1 MILLI
6 HGDNV
11 KSSRDLYFSK
21 RQPFENATPLPG
33 DELPFT
39 SLLQELGSGGFFGVD
54 TPLFIENLL
63 TKKKGDEL
71 AAIVKLLS
79 EQSDTR
85 EIVLWEGKE
94 VDKKTVT
101 NLGKITNSL
110 HKIPQNVFAFL
121 DSIRPKN
128 TKQMLLLFQESLVT
142 NDPEMIFF
150 LLIRQVRLLFALQTG
165 AVIEETKRL
174 APWQQGKIKKQANFF
189 SEEKLQT
196 MYSDL
201 FTLEK
206 KMKTGGLTL
215 PLEKEIDILLL
226 KL

>member
-21 RQPFENATPLPG
+21 QQPFTDVTPLSG
-33 DELPFT
+33 DELTLT
-39 SLLQELGSGGFFGVD
+39 SLLQEVGSSNLFGVD

-71 AAIVKLLS
+71 AAIVKLLAEHS
-79 EQSDTR
+79 GKR
-85 EIVLWEGKE
+85 EIILWEGKE
-94 VDKKTVT
+94 VDKKTIT

-110 HKIPQNVFAFL
+110 HKISQNVFAFL

-128 TKQMLLLFQESLVT
+128 SKQMLSLFHESLAT

-165 AVIEETKRL
+165 SSIEETRRL
-174 APWQQGKIKKQANFF
+174 APWQQGKIRKQASLF
-189 SEEKLQT
+189 SEKELHAI
-196 MYSDL
+196 YSEL
-201 FTLEK
+201 FILEK